1 MIITMTTATIIG
13 KVFVER
19 DDFACLFLEAFFD
32 FDFLLICF
40 LDKVFFGFLLIV
52 ILR

>member
-1 MIITMTTATIIG
+1 MKVTITIG

-19 DDFACLFLEAFFD
+19 DDFACLFLGAFFD
-32 FDFLLICF
+32 FDFFFICF
-40 LDKVFFGFLLIV
+40 LDEVFFGFLLIV